1 MTNWKRFLMSAA
13 GGSNEYVLIGT
24 NTGGTFNQQRWVNA
38 ANTKANGD
46 IVLMRQYRSS
56 TIGVPFYQV
65 WTEKF
70 NPDLTY
76 VVGGD
81 SVPSVRTASSY
92 NRVSDGRPKIYSD
105 NTFDV
110 YCSTESPGGGEFRF
124 INLGTGASPYGTAKY
139 LGIQFLFSANVW
151 VGSNN
156 IFTYAIGDR
165 AYSGQGGSIYGGAIA
180 SYKPNVNSGD
190 TSATQPSNPG
200 HQNTFNDTPGG
211 GTFVDAKPVNP
222 TTQSTDHLVVHAS
235 DFHLHFYK
243 LDSTM
248 NPVSNSGVSVSG
260 GGALLQRWSNAVH
273 DATNQKLW
281 IMNAITSSFYEWDY
295 VNRTAKRWVLN
306 FPSGSPNDQAN
317 WLALIN
323 GQMYAYVGTSG
334 GLYLIKFDPTNP
346 SVGEQSYRIRDTS
359 GYQSGNHVGKSEGFL
374 VDGPNDALG
383 DTDLM
388 YLGFSNYT
396 DSAGSYMSI
405 NLAVC
410 KWASIPN
417 IANFNGNLTISS
429 STVSITGGTSVGA
442 NLSSLGTAM
451 YGVQNVGPVTN
462 NTAYAYYTNYPF
474 YGTRVGPT
482 SL

>member
-13 GGSNEYVLIGT
+13 GGSNEYVLVGT
-24 NTGGTFNQQRWVNA
+24 NTGGTFNYQQWVNA
-38 ANTKANGD
+38 ANTKANGQ

-56 TIGVPFYQV
+56 TVGVPFYQV
-65 WTEKF
+65 YTEKF

-81 SVPSVRTASSY
+81 AVPSFRTASNY
-92 NRVSDGRPKIYSD
+92 NRVSSGRPKIYSD

-110 YCSTESPGGGEFRF
+110 YCSTEAPGGGEFRF
-124 INLGTGASPYGTAKY
+124 INLGTGASPYGTAKL
-139 LGIQFLFSANVW
+139 LGIQFLFSANAW

-156 IFTYAIGDR
+156 VFTYAIGDR
-165 AYSGQGGSIYGGAIA
+165 AYSGQGAANEGGAIA

-190 TSATQPSNPG
+190 SSVTQPSNPG
-200 HQNTFNDTPGG
+200 HQNTFNSTPGQSS
-211 GTFVDAKPVNP
+211 FIDAKPVDP

-243 LDSTM
+243 LNSAM
-248 NPVSNSGVSVSG
+248 NAVSNSGVSVSG

-317 WLALIN
+317 WMALIN

-359 GYQSGNHVGKSEGFL
+359 GYQSGNYVGKSEGFL

-388 YLGFSNYT
+388 YLGFSNFT
-396 DSAGSYMSI
+396 NSAGSYMSI

-417 IANFNGNLTISS
+417 IANFNNNLTISS

-442 NLSSLGTAM
+442 NLSSIGQDM
-451 YGVQNVGPVTN
+451 YGVQNVGGVTN
-462 NTAYAYYTNYPF
+462 NTANAFNTNYPF